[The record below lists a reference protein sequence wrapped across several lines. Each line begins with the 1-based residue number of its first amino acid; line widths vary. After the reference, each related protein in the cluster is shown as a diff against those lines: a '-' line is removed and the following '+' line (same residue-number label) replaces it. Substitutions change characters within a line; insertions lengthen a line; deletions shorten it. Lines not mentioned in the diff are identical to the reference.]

1 MLAEISERNA
11 ENAIAEN
18 ENGTAT
24 GDIVHIGR
32 AINSQIGYLFENN
45 FEIAAR
51 FSAITYD
58 DVVGIVNP
66 EQYTLG
72 VSKYLSGH
80 KQKVQAD
87 ITKSLING
95 LDDEVIF
102 RSGFELHF

>member
-1 MLAEISERNA
+1 MLAEIAERNA
-11 ENAIAEN
+11 ENAIAKN
-18 ENGTAT
+18 EDGTAT
-24 GDIVHIGR
+24 GDIVHTGL

-45 FEIAAR
+45 FEIASR
-51 FSAITYD
+51 FSSIKYD

-80 KQKVQAD
+80 KLKVQAD
-87 ITKSLING
+87 ITKSLLNG
-95 LDDEVIF
+95 QDNEVIF